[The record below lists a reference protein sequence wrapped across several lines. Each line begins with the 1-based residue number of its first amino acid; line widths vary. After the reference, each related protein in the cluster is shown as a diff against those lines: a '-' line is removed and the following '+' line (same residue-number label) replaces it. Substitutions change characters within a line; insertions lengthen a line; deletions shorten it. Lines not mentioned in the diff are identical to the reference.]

1 MKINKYLLPLL
12 LLAAFASISAQQ
24 SPQRVTV
31 FENVNVIPM
40 DRERVL
46 KNQTV
51 IVRDGVIAEV
61 GDARKV
67 KAPAGALR
75 VDGRGKYLMPGLV
88 DMHTHLFSDDDF
100 PDELAGDELTLMLAN
115 GVTTVRLM
123 IGTPEHLV
131 LREKIAR
138 GEMLAPTLYV
148 ASPQL
153 TGNARYAESN
163 GRHVAT
169 PEDARRA
176 VRDFKAA
183 GYDFIKITN
192 FITRPVYDAATEE
205 AKAVGIRIVGHVDTQ
220 VGVARALEAGQ
231 QIEHLDAYLES
242 VLKDDSPI
250 KTSVSDIGLF
260 KKENWVSLD
269 HIDERKVREIA
280 RATAR
285 AGVYST
291 PTLTF
296 FKITYGTGATDEEI
310 RAYPDYRFAPPHK
323 RERWERVSKR
333 LRQDPPTE
341 ARRREYVRVR
351 NLLVKEIHAAGG
363 KIMTGSD
370 TPEWYLLYGWTL
382 HRELRSLVEAGLSP
396 YAALEAATR
405 NPAEYLKA
413 TDHIGTVARGKRADL
428 VLLEANPLDS
438 IANTERRAGVMSRGR
453 WLPEAELRTML
464 DAVPRKS
471 PTRLPGVRSG
481 WRM

>member
-1 MKINKYLLPLL
+1 MKINNYLLPLL
-12 LLAAFASISAQQ
+12 LLAAFASTGAQP
-24 SPQRVTV
+24 SPRVTV

-51 IVRDGVIAEV
+51 VVRDGVIAEV

-67 KAPAGALR
+67 KAPAGAVR
-75 VDGRGKYLMPGLV
+75 VDGRGKFLLPGLV

-115 GVTTVRLM
+115 GVTTIRLM
-123 IGTPEHLV
+123 IGTPEHLAM
-131 LREKIAR
+131 RAKILR
-138 GEMLAPTLYV
+138 GEMPLAPTLYV

-163 GRHVAT
+163 GRHVTT
-169 PEDARRA
+169 PEQARQA

-192 FITRPVYDAATEE
+192 FITPEVYDAATEAARE
-205 AKAVGIRIVGHVDTQ
+205 SGIRIVGHVDTR
-220 VGVARALEAGQ
+220 VGVARALAAGQ

-260 KKENWVSLD
+260 RKENWVSLD
-269 HIDERKVREIA
+269 HIDDNKVRAIA
-280 RATAR
+280 RATAK

-296 FKITYGTGATDEEI
+296 FKITYGNGATDEEI
-310 RAYPDYRFAPPHK
+310 RARPDYRFVPPHK
-323 RERWERVSKR
+323 RALWERVSKR
-333 LRQDPPTE
+333 LRQDPPSE

-363 KIMTGSD
+363 KIMAGSD
-370 TPEWYLLYGWTL
+370 TPEWFLLYGWTL
-382 HRELRSLVEAGLSP
+382 HRELRSLVDAGLSN
-396 YAALEAATR
+396 YAALEAATC

-413 TDHIGTVARGKRADL
+413 SDAIGT
-428 VLLEANPLDS
+428 
-438 IANTERRAGVMSRGR
+438 
-453 WLPEAELRTML
+453 
-464 DAVPRKS
+464 
-471 PTRLPGVRSG
+471 
-481 WRM
+481 

>member
-1 MKINKYLLPLL
+1 MKINKCMLALL
-12 LLAAFASISAQQ
+12 LLAAFASVNAQP

-51 IVRDGVIAEV
+51 IVRDGVIAEM

-138 GEMLAPTLYV
+138 GELLAPTLYV

-192 FITRPVYDAATEE
+192 FITRPVYDAATETARE
-205 AKAVGIRIVGHVDTQ
+205 VGTRIVGHVDTQ

-231 QIEHLDAYLES
+231 QIEHLDAYLEA

-260 KKENWVSLD
+260 RKENGTSLD
-269 HIDERKVREIA
+269 YFDER
-280 RATAR
+280 
-285 AGVYST
+285 
-291 PTLTF
+291 
-296 FKITYGTGATDEEI
+296 
-310 RAYPDYRFAPPHK
+310 
-323 RERWERVSKR
+323 
-333 LRQDPPTE
+333 
-341 ARRREYVRVR
+341 
-351 NLLVKEIHAAGG
+351 
-363 KIMTGSD
+363 
-370 TPEWYLLYGWTL
+370 
-382 HRELRSLVEAGLSP
+382 
-396 YAALEAATR
+396 
-405 NPAEYLKA
+405 
-413 TDHIGTVARGKRADL
+413 
-428 VLLEANPLDS
+428 
-438 IANTERRAGVMSRGR
+438 
-453 WLPEAELRTML
+453 
-464 DAVPRKS
+464 
-471 PTRLPGVRSG
+471 
-481 WRM
+481 